1 MVWNNK
7 KKLIFI
13 HIPKTGGTTI
23 EEYMNAIKKPT
34 LRHGYGVFKNIV
46 FQHFR
51 WNDYI
56 DFMGI
61 DSFNNYTK
69 FSIVRNPYERI
80 ISEYYWTPTETNLGY
95 KSNKDFNSFLN
106 NVKDIVKNK
115 KYNDTIYH
123 DHFIP
128 QYEFICNKD
137 NNIVVDHLFRFENFD
152 KVLNFLKDNEYKIN
166 KNKKENQCIYQKK
179 INLTKK
185 QKNIIYNLYKK
196 DFKIFNYSK

>member
-69 FSIVRNPYERI
+69 FSIVRNPYELI
-80 ISEYYWTPTETNLGY
+80 ISEYYWTPTETN
-95 KSNKDFNSFLN
+95 
-106 NVKDIVKNK
+106 
-115 KYNDTIYH
+115 
-123 DHFIP
+123 
-128 QYEFICNKD
+128 
-137 NNIVVDHLFRFENFD
+137 
-152 KVLNFLKDNEYKIN
+152 
-166 KNKKENQCIYQKK
+166 
-179 INLTKK
+179 
-185 QKNIIYNLYKK
+185 
-196 DFKIFNYSK
+196 